1 MDEDKKINP
10 IYPGSTSWAST
21 VNNNFILTEERL
33 TNLEA
38 KPAAPGWAGVFL
50 TLMFMLIVS
59 ATILGVVW
67 LMTT

>member
-1 MDEDKKINP
+1 MDESKEIKP
-10 IYPGSTSWAST
+10 VPLGTSAWGT
-21 VNNNFILTEERL
+21 WMNENFLHIEERL

-67 LMTT
+67 MVTS